1 MALLSVQ
8 PTVPA
13 SGIAPTYSAA
23 NASDTFPCGNNLLLL
38 VENSNASTRTI
49 TLTTPNSPRGLS
61 QGDPSATIAATTG
74 RLTFGPLD
82 PTLYADPVTGVG
94 TVTPSATAGVT
105 YAVIQL
111 TAS

>member
-1 MALLSVQ
+1 VALLSTQ

-13 SGIAPTYSAA
+13 AGVAPTYSAA
-23 NASDTFPCGNNLLLL
+23 NASDTFNCGSNLFLL

-49 TLTTPNSPRGLS
+49 TLTTPNTPRGLS

-74 RLTFGPLD
+74 RLVFGPLSAD
-82 PTLYADPVTGVG
+82 LYADPVTGVG

-105 YAVIQL
+105 YAVVQL

>member
-1 MALLSVQ
+1 MALLATQ

-13 SGIAPTYSAA
+13 AGVIPTYSSA
-23 NASDTFPCGNNLLLL
+23 NASDTFNCGSNLFLM
-38 VENSNASTRTI
+38 VENSNAATRTI
-49 TLTTPNSPRGLS
+49 TLTTPGTPRGLS
-61 QGDPSATIAATTG
+61 QGDPTNTIGATTG
-74 RLTFGPLD
+74 RLTFGPLYAD
-82 PTLYADPVTGVG
+82 LYADPVTGVG